1 MVLVEFSYRILSK
14 QLKAKERKVDN
25 KETKIKKVRLP
36 LHIVSKTCQALS
48 CVLASLVNLA

>member
-1 MVLVEFSYRILSK
+1 MALVGFSYRMLSK